1 MEMIY
6 VKIWKV
12 LLRFLVENEL
22 TLVSLL
28 FFLISPLISLNLV
41 LIASAKFDYQHGTW
55 TGCQWQSGSKLLI
68 MLLINVS
75 KKR

>member
-28 FFLISPLISLNLV
+28 FFLI
-41 LIASAKFDYQHGTW
+41 ASANFDY
-55 TGCQWQSGSKLLI
+55 
-68 MLLINVS
+68 
-75 KKR
+75 